1 MERNKI
7 IQIEVG
13 DDKYPTNCY
22 IIYDEEGKAVIIDPG
37 YDKEK
42 IISKIKD
49 NNLNVKYVILTH
61 CHADHLG
68 ELEAIIKYTDADVII
83 NENDLDGLED
93 DEKSH
98 CTALNVKKPNI
109 DKNKIITV
117 KDKDNIKVGNIN
129 LEVISTPGHTSGS
142 MCLYEKN
149 IDSLFTGD
157 TIFAECYG
165 RVDLK
170 SGSFEDMKNS
180 IDKLFDRFE
189 DIIIY
194 PGHEKIVNID
204 SCKKRIRLLLKIR
217 GM

>member
-13 DDKYPTNCY
+13 DDNYPTNCY
-22 IIYDEEGKAVIIDPG
+22 IIYDKEDNAVVIDPG
-37 YDKEK
+37 YDKER
-42 IISKIKD
+42 IISRID
-49 NNLNVKYVILTH
+49 ENNLKVRYIILTH

-68 ELEAIIKYTDADVII
+68 QLEEIMKYTDADVII
-83 NENDLDGLED
+83 HENDLDGLED

-98 CTALNVKKPNI
+98 FTKLNVDKPNI
-109 DKNKIITV
+109 DKDKIITV
-117 KDKDNIKVGNIN
+117 KDKDLIQIGNIL
-129 LEVISTPGHTSGS
+129 LEVIHTPGHTSGC
-142 MCLYEKN
+142 MCLLEKST
-149 IDSLFTGD
+149 DSLFTGD
-157 TIFAECYG
+157 TIFATCYG

-170 SGSFEDMKNS
+170 SGSLEDMKNT
-180 IDKLFDRFE
+180 IDMLFDRFE

-204 SCKKRIRLLLKIR
+204 DCKKRIKLLLKVR